1 MCTLCPQKN
10 VSSLACYY
18 FDMDFDIFGRNVTD
32 KVGNQNMLYCAT
44 SNNLCFLYY
53 LAKMRKHKNHIF
65 FTQILYYTRALQ
77 QLHCVAC
84 TMHQCGVSSWKKK
97 LSSVMCLIPPNVC

>member
-65 FTQILYYTRALQ
+65 FTHSNAVLYESAAAVGL
-77 QLHCVAC
+77 CC
-84 TMHQCGVSSWKKK
+84 MHNAPVR
-97 LSSVMCLIPPNVC
+97 SVFLEEKIVICDVFDTT